1 MFLYTDDVVM
11 GENLAIVR
19 PVLVIG
25 VGGAG
30 SKIASNAYSAADSQF
45 IAISNDINDKVERED
60 FILIDPKTWANPS
73 SYKLR
78 YYAQESSRKIRDAL
92 RGFDTLIM
100 VANLAG
106 RGGSAIAPV
115 ISKLAHEESSKKT
128 IVSIVIMPFR
138 FEKDRVFQAAI
149 SLKRIR
155 DSSDAT
161 IVLDNDSFIES
172 NPDLQLDQCYQKTN
186 KALIQTIDIVCRGE
200 YKELGTTFLCS
211 SDSNGG
217 AEVATADSVAMMYH
231 NDYPES
237 IKSTLLYVMGGKMVA
252 VGLLNS
258 IVNNLKEIFTD
269 LNTPGISILVSD
281 GDKMNVNLL
290 TSVEKTTRFDD
301 YDPLAQIIPRENTL
315 DWDDLDSSPDI
326 ELEIPDIE

>member
-1 MFLYTDDVVM
+1 MDDAVM
-11 GENLAIVR
+11 GENLAIMR
-19 PVLVIG
+19 PMLVIG

-30 SKIASNAYSAADSQF
+30 SRIAGSACNEADSKF
-45 IAISNDINDKVERED
+45 IVISNDINDKVERIG

-78 YYAQESSRKIRDAL
+78 SYAQESSRKIRDAL
-92 RGFDTLIM
+92 RGYDTLVM

-115 ISKLAHEESSKKT
+115 VSRLAHEEASKKT
-128 IVSIVIMPFR
+128 VVSIVIMPFR

-161 IVLDNDSFIES
+161 IVLDNDAFIES
-172 NPDLQLDQCYQKTN
+172 DPAIQLDQCYKKTN
-186 KALIQTIDIVCRGE
+186 KALIQTIGLVCRGD
-200 YKELGTTFLCS
+200 YKELGTSLLSS

-231 NDYPES
+231 NGYPGS
-237 IKSTLLYVMGGKMVA
+237 IKSTLLYVMGGKKVS

-269 LNTPGISILVSD
+269 VGTPGVSIVVSD
-281 GDKMNVNLL
+281 GDKMNVSLL
-290 TSVEKTTRFDD
+290 ASVEKTTRFDD
-301 YDPLAQIIPRENTL
+301 YDPIAQVIPQENTL

-326 ELEIPDIE
+326 ELTIPNIE

>member
-1 MFLYTDDVVM
+1 
-11 GENLAIVR
+11 
-19 PVLVIG
+19 VLVIG

-30 SKIASNAYSAADSQF
+30 SKIAGIARNTADSQF
-45 IAISNDINDKVERED
+45 IAISNDINDKVDRQD

-78 YYAQESSRKIRDAL
+78 SYAQESSRNIRNAL
-92 RGFDTLIM
+92 RGFDTLVM

-115 ISKLAHEESSKKT
+115 VSRLAHEESSKKT

-161 IVLDNDSFIES
+161 IVLDNDCFIES

-186 KALIQTIDIVCRGE
+186 KALIQTIDLVCRGE
-200 YKELGTTFLCS
+200 YKELGTTLLCS

-237 IKSTLLYVMGGKMVA
+237 IKSTLLYVMGGKKVA

-269 LNTPGISILVSD
+269 LNTPGISILVSE

-290 TSVEKTTRFDD
+290 ASVEKTTRFDD
-301 YDPLAQIIPRENTL
+301 YDPLAQVIPQENTL